1 MENVALSYTFFQSE
15 NSSEMLYESETTRFS
30 NHQVKNTSCS
40 LYQAKYRIYSCQT
53 YRILEIAVGRV
64 HIRANKLCINCLSS
78 GHILKNCN
86 SNSFRRVFCNNHHTM
101 FHSTTQQYHS
111 SFTTQQDT
119 GSSQQRYARPNANRL
134 ASHWGNRAAIPFLIA
149 MRDTGSYSSS
159 TRNSL
164 GLFHRQLHSKT
175 LGLIQPLSYCQIP
188 VLVQLEPMNETID
201 IIHIQPI
208 WETHGQLLCKDSL
221 TPQVYKSRCFQALSL
236 LNVNRCDQCCQPQF
250 LPTKRQ
256 FVNLWPHNFM
266 NSKSKA
272 LKS

>member
-1 MENVALSYTFFQSE
+1 
-15 NSSEMLYESETTRFS
+15 
-30 NHQVKNTSCS
+30 
-40 LYQAKYRIYSCQT
+40 
-53 YRILEIAVGRV
+53 
-64 HIRANKLCINCLSS
+64 
-78 GHILKNCN
+78 
-86 SNSFRRVFCNNHHTM
+86 M

-119 GSSQQRYARPNANRL
+119 GFSQQRYARPNANRL

-149 MRDTGSYSSS
+149 MQDTGSYSSS

-175 LGLIQPLSYCQIP
+175 LGLIRPLSYCQIP

-208 WETHGQLLCKDSL
+208 WKTHGQLLCKDSL

-266 NSKSKA
+266 DSKSKA
-272 LKS
+272 SRLSASFNSSASTASTGIDGVQLKKIFTEWDHWICEIQSNSPPHYYTDSDSKMVVGLIFHWSNSI